1 MYLAMSE
8 ASRRRAALVCFLCVA
23 RAWRGEDQAIIAK
36 ACAERVPGWARRE
49 VSVSKSPMQGAKGI
63 AYVARVSPAEGDGE
77 GDGSVPSEVFAV
89 LRGRRR
95 KAAIADPVA
104 SEAAAH
110 GCGPRLFY
118 NGKLGGNTSRYIT
131 MAEIAGDQVGL
142 GFLMFAGAEDARL
155 AKDLGRL
162 VSCVHAIRPLPRP
175 PPPLIT
181 AWLGMASVRPV
192 KRDAALDR
200 TLEIYRN
207 TINREYKHPTEGG
220 PSASASSDAAA
231 YYDLFEFAFANAANW
246 TSSRMMAEDVNV
258 HGDFHVRNVL
268 VRGEPPTLKIID
280 YENAHKGGAITDL
293 APYSRTRPRSN
304 VVAMLTAYHKARF
317 GAKPSPGELDRM
329 LFDLEVGL
337 AHQMLDRAPHCL
349 RKNSPS
355 HIGLDWACPPP
366 GTDFDFQTHLADV
379 EALYRA
385 IHAAARGDAA
395 LWRAIVDRGVLV
407 VARARETDAPTFP
420 TGRLFLIAVFLVSS
434 VFLLA
439 ACRYYDY
446 VDVGGPAAS

>member
-1 MYLAMSE
+1 
-8 ASRRRAALVCFLCVA
+8 
-23 RAWRGEDQAIIAK
+23 
-36 ACAERVPGWARRE
+36 
-49 VSVSKSPMQGAKGI
+49 
-63 AYVARVSPAEGDGE
+63 
-77 GDGSVPSEVFAV
+77 
-89 LRGRRR
+89 
-95 KAAIADPVA
+95 
-104 SEAAAH
+104 
-110 GCGPRLFY
+110 
-118 NGKLGGNTSRYIT
+118 
-131 MAEIAGDQVGL
+131 
-142 GFLMFAGAEDARL
+142 
-155 AKDLGRL
+155 
-162 VSCVHAIRPLPRP
+162 
-175 PPPLIT
+175 
-181 AWLGMASVRPV
+181 
-192 KRDAALDR
+192 
-200 TLEIYRN
+200 
-207 TINREYKHPTEGG
+207 
-220 PSASASSDAAA
+220 
-231 YYDLFEFAFANAANW
+231 
-246 TSSRMMAEDVNV
+246 
-258 HGDFHVRNVL
+258 
-268 VRGEPPTLKIID
+268 
-280 YENAHKGGAITDL
+280 
-293 APYSRTRPRSN
+293 
-304 VVAMLTAYHKARF
+304 MLTAYHKARF

-439 ACRYYDY
+439 ACRYY